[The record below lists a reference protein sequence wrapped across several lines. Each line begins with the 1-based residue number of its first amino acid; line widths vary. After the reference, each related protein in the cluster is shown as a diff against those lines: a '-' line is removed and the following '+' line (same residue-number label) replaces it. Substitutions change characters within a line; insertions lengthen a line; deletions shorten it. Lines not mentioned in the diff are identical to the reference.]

1 MNGTMIS
8 PSPIFK
14 LFRAF
19 LHDVAEAIEDGME
32 RNRGL
37 DMATMTDA
45 VPLLL
50 VLLLVV
56 QSTMAVLSWRSS
68 RRARAP
74 SIAQVLEA
82 QTEQNRELCDPR
94 NAPALLAYL
103 DSEIAVLFAL
113 RPKPGRMICS

>member
-37 DMATMTDA
+37 SANTYGPTPA
-45 VPLLL
+45 VASAPL
-50 VLLLVV
+50 
-56 QSTMAVLSWRSS
+56 TGA
-68 RRARAP
+68 A
-74 SIAQVLEA
+74 
-82 QTEQNRELCDPR
+82 
-94 NAPALLAYL
+94 
-103 DSEIAVLFAL
+103 
-113 RPKPGRMICS
+113 